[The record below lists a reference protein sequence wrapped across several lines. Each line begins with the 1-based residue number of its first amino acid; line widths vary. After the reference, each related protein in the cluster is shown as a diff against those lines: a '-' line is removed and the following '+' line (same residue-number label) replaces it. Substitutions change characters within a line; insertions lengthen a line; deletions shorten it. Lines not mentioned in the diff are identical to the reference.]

1 MTGTAV
7 KSSQEGSVN
16 KFKGLAAGLAVAVL
30 VVPSAFA
37 DFRHSHETHGR
48 DSSRSTERHD
58 RGSSGSSTDRQNRS
72 ESRQNW
78 NRGSSE
84 TRTFDRGRSENRGSE
99 NRSNDRS
106 FNDRSFDRGR
116 SNNRSFSDRSFDRG
130 RSNDR
135 SFDRGRAESSRG
147 SFDRGRS
154 SDRGRPFFHEGRVS
168 RYERFG
174 GGYRVWIIGA
184 PYPFFIPEARF
195 RLFPN
200 FRVGLSIRL
209 GGYYNPLGYY
219 DYYDGP
225 YDGSYYDGYGS
236 PAYVNGDLSGIVESV
251 DYRRGTVLIRDRA
264 SDRIVRVEMRG
275 DDPRFGDLR
284 IGDYVELSGDWTR
297 IGTFQAYRVYNHD
310 EAGYRYR

>member
-1 MTGTAV
+1 MSLERGPLSPGKRVLSASTTTAV
-7 KSSQEGSVN
+7 SSSASVVWNQVELRMPAFPTSGVCVASTIQSQEIVW
-16 KFKGLAAGLAVAVL
+16 
-30 VVPSAFA
+30 PFA
-37 DFRHSHETHGR
+37 LT
-48 DSSRSTERHD
+48 
-58 RGSSGSSTDRQNRS
+58 
-72 ESRQNW
+72 
-78 NRGSSE
+78 
-84 TRTFDRGRSENRGSE
+84 DRGRSENRNNDRSFNDRGFDRG
-99 NRSNDRS
+99 RSNDRNFNNNNNRN

-116 SNNRSFSDRSFDRG
+116 ADNFRGDRG
-130 RSNDR
+130 R
-135 SFDRGRAESSRG
+135 

-174 GGYRVWIIGA
+174 SGFRVWIIGA

-195 RLFPN
+195 RLFPH

-219 DYYDGP
+219 DYYDGA
-225 YDGSYYDGYGS
+225 YDGGYYDGGYGS
-236 PAYVNGDLSGIVESV
+236 SGYASGDLTGVVESV

-264 SDRIVRVEMRG
+264 SDRIVSVVMRG

-297 IGTFQAYRVYNHD
+297 IGTFEAYRVYNQD
-310 EAGYRYR
+310 GAGYRY